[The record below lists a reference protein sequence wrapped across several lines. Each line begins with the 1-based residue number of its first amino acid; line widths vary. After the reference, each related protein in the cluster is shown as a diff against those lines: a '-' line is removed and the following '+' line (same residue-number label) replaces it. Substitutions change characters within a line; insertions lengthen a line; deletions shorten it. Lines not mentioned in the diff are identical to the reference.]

1 MNKTKLLALVVS
13 LALGLATAVIVMMLS
28 SKSLHWF
35 NTLTAGEQKAF
46 TYPLVLLTLLLCAV
60 SGWRM
65 WRRAKNKRT
74 D

>member
-1 MNKTKLLALVVS
+1 MMKKLLALGVS
-13 LALGLATAVIVMMLS
+13 LVLGLGTAVIAVMLS
-28 SKSLHWF
+28 ARSLHWF

-46 TYPLVLLTLLLCAV
+46 TYPLVLLTLLLSAV

-65 WRRAKNKRT
+65 WRRAKAKRA